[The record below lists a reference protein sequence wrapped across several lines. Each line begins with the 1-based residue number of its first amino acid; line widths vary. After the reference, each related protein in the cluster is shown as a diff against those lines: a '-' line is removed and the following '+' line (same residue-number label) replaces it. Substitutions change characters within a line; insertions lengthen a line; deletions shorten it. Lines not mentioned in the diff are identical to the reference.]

1 MGVTSKIARKTSSS
15 AVQIKVVRG
24 VLARKSPTEATASGA
39 GFTPLVAGTYEV
51 GSEVHGRLEVL
62 REGKPT
68 VYLPLEKLAEYEASG
83 EIEVHR

>member
-1 MGVTSKIARKTSSS
+1 M
-15 AVQIKVVRG
+15 QIKVIRG

-51 GSEVHGRLEVL
+51 GSEINSRLEVL

-68 VYLPLEKLAEYEASG
+68 VYLPLEKLAEYQESG
-83 EIEVHR
+83 EIEVIRQV

>member
-1 MGVTSKIARKTSSS
+1 LAAKRECL
-15 AVQIKVVRG
+15 AVQIKVIRG

-51 GSEVHGRLEVL
+51 GSEINSRLEVL

-68 VYLPLEKLAEYEASG
+68 VYLPLEKLAEYEAAG
-83 EIEVHR
+83 EIEIIRQA

>member
-1 MGVTSKIARKTSSS
+1 M
-15 AVQIKVVRG
+15 QIKVIRG

-39 GFTPLVAGTYEV
+39 GFTPLIAGTYEV
-51 GSEVHGRLEVL
+51 GSEIHGRLEVL

-68 VYLPLEKLAEYEASG
+68 VYLPLEKLVEHQESG

>member
-1 MGVTSKIARKTSSS
+1 M
-15 AVQIKVVRG
+15 QIKVVRG

-51 GSEVHGRLEVL
+51 GSEVHGRLEVF

-68 VYLPLEKLAEYEASG
+68 VYMPLEKLVEYQESG
-83 EIEVHR
+83 EIEVIRQV

>member
-1 MGVTSKIARKTSSS
+1 M
-15 AVQIKVVRG
+15 QIKVVRG

-39 GFTPLVAGTYEV
+39 GFTPLVAGIYEV
-51 GSEVHGRLEVL
+51 GSEINSSLEVL

-68 VYLPLEKLAEYEASG
+68 VYLPLEKLAQYEAAG